1 MTNIC
6 RLTISR
12 ELVSLTFQ
20 IEELLRRFNE
30 GVDDSGG
37 SGSGSPSGPGGGI
50 DSLSVSTRR
59 GKTSYDL
66 ASELQS
72 CRQRIQE
79 FERRLASMS
88 DGNYIQGLEEK
99 VSYLLNENRR
109 LEDERAEIEE
119 AENDNRLM
127 CQRYAEIYLY
137 SILCLYLFTRLK
149 HFPFH
154 RFISFPLLPRLKHYS
169 KFYALFCG
177 FLLQTGG
184 KAWPAAKEKT
194 SSAKQALR
202 REKMY

>member
-1 MTNIC
+1 MLFNLFWGEECFFDPVYIFCFEKKESTEFIDEETGGNGHANVTESRSSCSDCSESLSLQESGIFDSQSTEDSPLSTVC

-30 GVDDSGG
+30 GVDE
-37 SGSGSPSGPGGGI
+37 SGSGSPGASVEGG
-50 DSLSVSTRR
+50 LQCVVSTRR

-66 ASELQS
+66 ASDLQA

-79 FERRLASMS
+79 FERRLAAMS

-99 VSYLLNENRR
+99 VNFLLNENRR

-127 CQRYAEIYLY
+127 CQR
-137 SILCLYLFTRLK
+137 
-149 HFPFH
+149 
-154 RFISFPLLPRLKHYS
+154 
-169 KFYALFCG
+169 
-177 FLLQTGG
+177 
-184 KAWPAAKEKT
+184 
-194 SSAKQALR
+194 
-202 REKMY
+202 

>member
-1 MTNIC
+1 MLQSEADFEGGNGHANVTESRSSCSDCSESLSLQESGIFDSQSTEDSPLPNVC

-30 GVDDSGG
+30 GVDES
-37 SGSGSPSGPGGGI
+37 SGSGSPGVI
-50 DSLSVSTRR
+50 DSLCVSTRR
-59 GKTSYDL
+59 GKTSHDL

-79 FERRLASMS
+79 FERRLAAMS

-99 VSYLLNENRR
+99 VNFLLNENRR

-127 CQRYAEIYLY
+127 CQRY
-137 SILCLYLFTRLK
+137 
-149 HFPFH
+149 
-154 RFISFPLLPRLKHYS
+154 
-169 KFYALFCG
+169 
-177 FLLQTGG
+177 
-184 KAWPAAKEKT
+184 
-194 SSAKQALR
+194 
-202 REKMY
+202 